1 MTRQRGRFEHID
13 SYTYATAP
21 LSAGLAEAMGWGGQG
36 SAIER
41 RRRSIEG
48 EGHAGCH
55 SIQRRLTAEKLIC
68 YLQGLCTHLRGIASA
83 HVHSL
88 ARLWQQHA
96 DTGVSSGAA
105 EMDFFLLGFSE
116 NNAKYG
122 SMEREQQQDLPL
134 KDGCIHVSSEVK
146 MQTGGPS
153 YTRFLF
159 VKDKV

>member
-1 MTRQRGRFEHID
+1 MQPLPSRQGSRKQWGRERGGR
-13 SYTYATAP
+13 
-21 LSAGLAEAMGWGGQG
+21 G

-83 HVHSL
+83 PVHSL
-88 ARLWQQHA
+88 ARLWQQDA

-105 EMDFFLLGFSE
+105 EMGFFLLGFSE
-116 NNAKYG
+116 NDAKYG
-122 SMEREQQQDLPL
+122 SMEREQQDLPL
-134 KDGCIHVSSEVK
+134 KDERIHVSSEVK

-153 YTRFLF
+153 CTRFLF

>member
-1 MTRQRGRFEHID
+1 MQPLPSRQGLRKQWGRE
-13 SYTYATAP
+13 
-21 LSAGLAEAMGWGGQG
+21 GG

-68 YLQGLCTHLRGIASA
+68 YLQGLCTHLRGIASEP
-83 HVHSL
+83 VHSL
-88 ARLWQQHA
+88 ARLWQQDA
-96 DTGVSSGAA
+96 DTGVSSGAV

-116 NNAKYG
+116 NDAKYG

-134 KDGCIHVSSEVK
+134 KDECIHVSSEVK

-153 YTRFLF
+153 CTRFLF